1 MNKVIEISIIENI
14 GKKKKSRD
22 KEMTIMDYKAKIL
35 NDLEEVISLNYFKIK
50 KTDDIKLT
58 DDIKKYNKFVEIRNK
73 FVIFYNAYIELN
85 KCFMTK
91 HSNDTIIKDIIDELV
106 TNVIYRAENI
116 EVDENIKEVKLLREL
131 IEKNNGERIK
141 VEMG

>member
-1 MNKVIEISIIENI
+1 
-14 GKKKKSRD
+14 
-22 KEMTIMDYKAKIL
+22 
-35 NDLEEVISLNYFKIK
+35 
-50 KTDDIKLT
+50 
-58 DDIKKYNKFVEIRNK
+58 
-73 FVIFYNAYIELN
+73 
-85 KCFMTK
+85 MTK

>member
-73 FVIFYNAYIELN
+73 FVIFYNSYIELN